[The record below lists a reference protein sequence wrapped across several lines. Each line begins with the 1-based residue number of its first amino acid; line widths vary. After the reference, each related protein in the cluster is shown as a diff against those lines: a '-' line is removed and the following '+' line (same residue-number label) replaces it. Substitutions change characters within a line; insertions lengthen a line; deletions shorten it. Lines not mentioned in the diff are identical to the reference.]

1 MITSPPAFRRGGGRL
16 TATPLPWL
24 SALLVAYLLV
34 PLLAYLVR
42 LATAE
47 GIPGVLAPNG
57 TATGALPGLVS
68 ALWVSVQAATTATA
82 LLAVTGIP
90 LAWLLVRGRPR
101 WTRPL
106 GVAIQ
111 LPLALPPLLA
121 GLVVLFVVG
130 PATPLGR
137 LTGGRLT
144 DDLTGVVLAE
154 AFVAAPFLV
163 VTARSAFAAIDPAV
177 DEVARTLGL
186 GAWRRFAT
194 VAVPGAAAGI
204 RAGLVLAWL
213 RAFGEFGA
221 TIVLAYHPYSLPV
234 YAFVAFS
241 GSGLAPTLP
250 AVGAGLAVAGAAVA
264 VLGARRRRSVT
275 LRPALDEPPRISAG
289 AAMVPPAA
297 PARVAARPASP
308 PRRAGSAGTAVPPL
322 SVAVA
327 GQRPGFRV
335 AWEVRTTGSRLAVLG
350 TSGAGKSLSLRCLA
364 GLEPVGGT
372 RVIVGGVDLWA
383 DGAPRSGGATPDVGY
398 LPQDGALLP
407 GRTVTAQVGAG
418 RGATA
423 ASVRHW
429 LARLQLTELAE
440 RRPEEL
446 SGGQRR
452 RVALARALATQPRLL
467 LLDEPLTGLDTPARE
482 EVRRLLRAVLVETE
496 LACVLVTHD
505 VAEAAL
511 LATDIAVLHH
521 GRLLQHGSAAAVLA
535 HPAGPLAARLLG
547 VTEFLTG
554 RVRGNGSDGVV
565 VDCAGGQ
572 LLVPWGRSPG
582 TADVTPT
589 AHPSAALLTPGR
601 SVSVGF
607 SPADVR
613 LAPSAPA
620 SAPAPAPTVLPD
632 PPGGPAG
639 TVVDVAGGGQERE
652 VTIRLG
658 DASLVV
664 ARGPFPALRP
674 GAGCS
679 LQLRRGHLWATPE
692 AGVAG

>member
-1 MITSPPAFRRGGGRL
+1 MITSSPPVRRPGGRV

-34 PLLAYLVR
+34 PLVAYLVR
-42 LATAE
+42 LAAAE

-57 TATGALPGLVS
+57 SATGALPGLAS
-68 ALWVSVQAATTATA
+68 ALWVSVQAATAATA

-90 LAWLLVRGRPR
+90 LAWLLVRGHPR

-186 GAWRRFAT
+186 GVWRRFAT

-264 VLGARRRRSVT
+264 VLGGLRRRSPAPRPPLDDHPPIPVGGTVT
-275 LRPALDEPPRISAG
+275 AAGSPRLAGRPG
-289 AAMVPPAA
+289 AA
-297 PARVAARPASP
+297 ST
-308 PRRAGSAGTAVPPL
+308 GTIPL
-322 SVAVA
+322 SLAVA
-327 GQRPGFRV
+327 GERPGFQL
-335 AWEVRTTGSRLAVLG
+335 AWEVRTTGPRLAVLG

-364 GLEPVGGT
+364 GLEPAHGT
-372 RVIVGGVDLWA
+372 RVVVAGVDLWA
-383 DGAPRSGGATPDVGY
+383 DAPPRTGGATADVGY

-407 GRTVTAQVGAG
+407 GRTVAAQVAAG
-418 RGATA
+418 RGTTA

-429 LARLQLTELAE
+429 LTRLELTELAG

-482 EVRRLLRAVLVETE
+482 EVRRLLRAVLVETG

-547 VTEFLTG
+547 VTELITG
-554 RVRGNGSDGVV
+554 RVRSNQADAVV
-565 VDCAGGQ
+565 VDCPGGQ
-572 LLVPWGRSPG
+572 LRVPRADPRGGVAPG
-582 TADVTPT
+582 TPTPPPDP
-589 AHPSAALLTPGR
+589 AVFPPGHP
-601 SVSVGF
+601 VSVGF
-607 SPADVR
+607 SPTDV
-613 LAPSAPA
+613 LLGAAEAPPRR
-620 SAPAPAPTVLPD
+620 LPD
-632 PPGGPAG
+632 RLGGLAG
-639 TVVDVAGGGQERE
+639 TVIDVAGGGRERE
-652 VTIRLG
+652 ATIRLG

-664 ARGPFPALRP
+664 ARGHLPAVQP
-674 GAGCS
+674 GVACS
-679 LQLRRGHLWATPE
+679 LQLQRGHLWAAPE
-692 AGVAG
+692 AGMAG